1 MSELLREGQMVRVR
15 EDYPL
20 GHIRTPVYVRGKTGV
35 VAKHFGAF
43 GNPETLAFCL
53 PTDKRQ
59 LYKVRFR
66 QADLWPDYTG
76 GMNDTVE
83 LDLYEHWLEK
93 AQTP

>member
-1 MSELLREGQMVRVR
+1 MSAILRQGEVVRVR

-20 GHIRTPVYVRGKTGV
+20 GHIRTPVYIRGKSGV
-35 VAKHFGAF
+35 VAQHFGAF

-53 PTDKRQ
+53 PSEKRE

-66 QADLWPDYTG
+66 QKDIWPTYKGGEADTI
-76 GMNDTVE
+76 E

-93 AQTP
+93 AQI